1 MGLPARVR
9 ISLVAIDKSIMNF
22 INIIKSN
29 HHILIKN
36 RLGDNFSVLKKIIF
50 KNHQIYGWEKNNR
63 HKCRIFMNFNEKTT
77 RDGLITRSHLERTLW
92 LKYIILFISLIGIA
106 ETSYLSFSKFNDSK
120 VLCLSQSC
128 SFVLNSV
135 FSELISFP
143 IVYIGFVL
151 YTMTFL
157 SSFLKSSINK
167 YSKKSYFLDMIS
179 IFFSFFLGN
188 FSLLFAF
195 ILETL
200 LNKNCQWCMISIAL
214 SGTIFFCQNL
224 ILSGRFALNLKSFV
238 YIFFF
243 CNSFAIILLY
253 LDIIEISFLTK

>member
-1 MGLPARVR
+1 
-9 ISLVAIDKSIMNF
+9 MNF
-22 INIIKSN
+22 INILKSN

-36 RLGDNFSVLKKIIF
+36 RLGNNFSILKKIIF
-50 KNHQIYGWEKNNR
+50 KNPRVYVLEKNIS
-63 HKCRIFMNFNEKTT
+63 HKCRIFMNFNEKTM
-77 RDGLITRSHLERTLW
+77 RDGLRMRSHFERTLW
-92 LKYIILFISLIGIA
+92 LKYITLFISLIGIA

-120 VLCLSQSC
+120 VLCVSQSC

-157 SSFLKSSINK
+157 SSFLKFSTNE

-195 ILETL
+195 ILEIL
-200 LNKNCQWCMISIAL
+200 LYKNCPWCMISIAL
-214 SGTIFFCQNL
+214 SGIIFFFQNL
-224 ILSGRFALNLKSFV
+224 ILSGRFALNLKSFI
-238 YIFFF
+238 YIVSF
-243 CNSFAIILLY
+243 CNSFAIIFLY
-253 LDIIEISFLTK
+253 LNVIEISFLTK